1 MTQSNSK
8 RQSFFKVYVVDALSY
23 MAMGLFCSLI
33 LGLIIGQ
40 IAKIPGCDFLSDIA
54 RLLQLDLVVGGSIGL
69 AIALG
74 MKRDPL
80 VTISAIAVGALGY
93 SLGGN
98 WGDVGGN
105 PIGAYLAAIVG
116 IEAGSLVSKR
126 TPIDIIITPLV
137 GVVVG
142 GLFAQY
148 CCVPIGEW
156 VMSLGEVINRAT
168 MLNPFIMGIII
179 SVSVGCILTL
189 PISSA
194 ALCISI
200 GLSGLAAGAATAGC
214 CAQMIGF
221 AVISFKDNGVGGLI
235 SQGLG
240 TSMLQ
245 IGNIAR
251 KPIIWLA
258 PTLAGA
264 VLGPISTMVFKMTNS
279 PAGAGMGTAGL
290 VGPIGCWDSMSA
302 TMDSGVLLAE
312 IVGLYFIA
320 PAVLSLIFHAI
331 MVRLGWVK
339 TGDMKL
345 QR

>member
-1 MTQSNSK
+1 MAQSNSP
-8 RQSFFKVYVVDALSY
+8 RGNLFKVYVVDALSY

-40 IAKIPGCDFLSDIA
+40 IAKIPGCDFLAEIA

-74 MKRDPL
+74 LKRDPL
-80 VTISAIAVGALGY
+80 VTISAVAVGALGY

-126 TPIDIIITPLV
+126 TPVDIIITPLV

-168 MLNPFIMGIII
+168 MLNPFIMGIIV

-240 TSMLQ
+240 TSMVQ

-302 TMDSGVLLAE
+302 TMDSGLLIAQ

-339 TGDMKL
+339 SGDMRL

>member
-1 MTQSNSK
+1 MSQKTGFARN
-8 RQSFFKVYVVDALSY
+8 FFKVYIVDALSY

-33 LGLIIGQ
+33 LGLIVGQ
-40 IAKIPGCDFLSDIA
+40 IAKIPGLDLLSEIA

-93 SLGGN
+93 SLGGA

-105 PIGAYLAAIVG
+105 PIGAYLATIVG

-137 GVVVG
+137 AVVAG
-142 GLFAQY
+142 GLFAKY
-148 CCVPIGEW
+148 CCVPVGEW
-156 VMSLGEVINRAT
+156 VMALGDVINRAT
-168 MLNPFIMGIII
+168 MLNPFVMGIVV
-179 SVSVGCILTL
+179 SVMVGCILTL

-200 GLSGLAAGAATAGC
+200 GLSGLAAGAATVGC

-221 AVISFKDNGVGGLI
+221 AVISFKDNGFGGLI

-258 PTLAGA
+258 PTLTAA
-264 VLGPISTMVFKMTNS
+264 ILGPISTMVLKMTNS

-290 VGPIGCWDSMSA
+290 VGPIGCWDTMSA
-302 TMDSGVLLAE
+302 TMDGGVLMAE
-312 IVGLYFIA
+312 IVGLYFVA
-320 PAVLSLIFHAI
+320 PAILSLIIHAI
-331 MVRLGWVK
+331 MVRRGWVK
-339 TGDMKL
+339 PGDMKL